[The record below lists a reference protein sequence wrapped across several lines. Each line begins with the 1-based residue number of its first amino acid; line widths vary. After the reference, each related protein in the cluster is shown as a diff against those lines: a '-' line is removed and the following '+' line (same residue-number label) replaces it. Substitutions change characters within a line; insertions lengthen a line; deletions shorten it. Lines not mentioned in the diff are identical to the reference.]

1 MKTIFISVTILLIF
15 FNFGLSQQWYIG
27 VNNGLDFNL
36 YKFYNSDYKSGRS
49 IVKPDIGWTF
59 GLSGLYR
66 PNHNISL
73 QGGISI
79 TTKQLIPDIN
89 KIIYIFESVHY
100 TNLEIPLKL
109 KYRVY
114 SFGKRSMEDIIVKGN
129 SNKKR
134 ANKKAK
140 IQFDPS
146 AIQLSLFAG
155 LNYTQ
160 MLKAK
165 PKYFDD
171 SNIVYPPLE
180 LLKLIYPELGL
191 SFSKSYN
198 DIHIFSIDFLT
209 RISRRP
215 YEFST
220 EIVEKL
226 SLEFNYFYR
235 M

>member
-1 MKTIFISVTILLIF
+1 MKTLFSSVIFLFVV
-15 FNFGLSQQWYIG
+15 FNFGISQQWYIG
-27 VNNGLDFNL
+27 VSNGLDFNL

-49 IVKPDIGWTF
+49 LVRPDIGWTF
-59 GLSGLYR
+59 GLAGLYR
-66 PNHNISL
+66 PNQNITL

-89 KIIYIFESVHY
+89 KIEYIFESVHY

-114 SFGKRSMEDIIVKGN
+114 SFGKRDQE
-129 SNKKR
+129 SNNATIKTKKKR
-134 ANKKAK
+134 TSKQSK
-140 IQFDPS
+140 ISVDPS
-146 AIQLSLFAG
+146 ALQLSLFAG

-160 MLKAK
+160 MLKIK

-171 SNIVYPPLE
+171 SNITYPPLE
-180 LLKLIYPELGL
+180 LQKLIYPELGI
-191 SFSKSYN
+191 SFSKNYN
-198 DIHIFSIDFLT
+198 DIHLFSIDLLT

-220 EIVEKL
+220 NIVEKL
-226 SLEFNYFYR
+226 SLEFNYFFKI
-235 M
+235 